1 MTQRKVTYRAE
12 LEGGAR
18 VKSEFR
24 GIGQAGKEAHERIDT
39 SSKSAARS
47 AEVFERRIRA
57 EERSFRA
64 LKASVDPA
72 YAAQIRYAGAEAQ
85 VARAVALGVVSK
97 REAAQV
103 LKQMEV
109 RTRATASAMELMDSA
124 TVRSHHG
131 LRNALLQVNQIGQQA
146 TATGNLMG
154 AVAIQ
159 LPDILAGF
167 GGIAPLVIGAAAGL
181 ATAFLPN
188 LMKSGD
194 AAKDLKIR
202 LQEAYGAA
210 RTALEE
216 AAEAQRRYNAAILLS
231 KTNQDIVTP
240 SILRSLSLE
249 ARAREAL
256 ARLEEAKLERQRR
269 DVEASLAADRA
280 ALDTQ
285 LADALLQVERIAELR
300 AEAMNQPAG
309 DLGSQATYT
318 ALERDRLAVVRQVL
332 GANEDLVLS
341 IREQQAQLDLVNA
354 QLSRGGDE
362 AVDLVDALLEA
373 SKNGETLGK
382 TDVGAGIRSAV
393 DESIALV
400 RNLGM
405 GLDLARGIASWGP
418 QGMPGTAPPQGGRG
432 GDPRAMGGSFYDWQT
447 RDAAQFLENWTPP
460 KAARAARGG
469 RGQSAALKEQ
479 NRLMQE
485 AARMTE
491 ANQTALERY
500 NAEVARANML
510 REKGLIG
517 SVTHNREL
525 ARLKVNLDK
534 ATEAQRQLMGI
545 AQPVKD
551 ALVNALMG
559 QKNAADQLRVALKR
573 AAIEYALFGTGGFAR
588 KGSGFKGLLGN
599 VVSSVFSFDGG
610 GYTPPGPRSGG
621 LDGKGGFMA
630 VMHPNERVDD
640 LTRPG
645 AGQGGGGRVEV
656 AVRMDG
662 SGALVPVIERVSGNV
677 TARMLGAGMQSLQRG
692 FSGQLDAVQA
702 RGTS

>member
-12 LEGGAR
+12 LDGGAR

-24 GIGQAGKEAHERIDT
+24 GIGQAGKDAHDTINT
-39 SSKSAARS
+39 SSKSAAKS

-72 YAAQIRYAGAEAQ
+72 YAAQVRYASAEAQ
-85 VARAVALGVVSK
+85 VARAVQLGVVSK

-103 LKQMEV
+103 LKQMQVQAASTSVAMQTVKRSTFE
-109 RTRATASAMELMDSA
+109 ATGGF
-124 TVRSHHG
+124 R
-131 LRNALLQVNQIGQQA
+131 QIGMQLSQVAQQGSI
-146 TATGNLMG
+146 TGNYL
-154 AVAIQ
+154 
-159 LPDILAGF
+159 
-167 GGIAPLVIGAAAGL
+167 GAAAIQAADIGL
-181 ATAFLPN
+181 AFGGVGIAVGALISVLGPMIFSVDKAKT
-188 LMKSGD
+188 KSKEL
-194 AAKDLKIR
+194 AKDM
-202 LQEAYGAA
+202 QSSYAA
-210 RTALEE
+210 TTTALDE
-216 AAEAQRRYNAAILLS
+216 AEQAQQRYNDAILLS
-231 KTNQDIVTP
+231 KTYQDIVTP
-240 SILRSLSLE
+240 SILESLSLE
-249 ARAREAL
+249 ARARDAL
-256 ARLEEAKLERQRR
+256 ARLEESRLERQRR
-269 DVEASLAADRA
+269 ATEAALAANRQR
-280 ALDTQ
+280 LDSLVSDATSGILSDPNDVYANTQ
-285 LADALLQVERIAELR
+285 AE
-300 AEAMNQPAG
+300 
-309 DLGSQATYT
+309 QA
-318 ALERDRLAVVRQVL
+318 RLAAVRQVL
-332 GANEDLVLS
+332 SANEDLVLS

-354 QLSRGGDE
+354 QLGRGSDE

-405 GLDLARGIASWGP
+405 GLDYARKIASWGP
-418 QGMPGTAPPQGGRG
+418 QGMPGTTPQQGGRG
-432 GDPRAMGGSFYDWQT
+432 GDPRTMGGSFYDWQT
-447 RDAAQFLENWTPP
+447 RDAPQFLDNWTPP

-469 RGQSAALKEQ
+469 RGQSAAQKEQ

-500 NAEVARANML
+500 NAEVERANML
-510 REKGLIG
+510 REKGLI
-517 SVTHNREL
+517 SSDTHNREL
-525 ARLKVNLDK
+525 VRLKENLDK

-551 ALVNALMG
+551 ALVNSLMG
-559 QKNAADQLRVALKR
+559 QKNAADQLREALKR

-599 VVSSVFSFDGG
+599 VFSSIFSFDGG

-621 LDGKGGFMA
+621 LDGKGGFWA

-640 LTRPG
+640 LTKPG
-645 AGQGGGGRVEV
+645 AGRGGGGRVEV
-656 AVRMDG
+656 AVGIDG
-662 SGALVPVIERVSGNV
+662 NGSLIPVIKHVAGNV
-677 TARMLGAGMQSLQRG
+677 TAQMLGAGMQSMQQG

>member
-12 LEGGAR
+12 LDGGAR

-24 GIGQAGKEAHERIDT
+24 GIGQAGKDAHDTINT
-39 SSKSAARS
+39 SSKSAAKS

-72 YAAQIRYAGAEAQ
+72 YAAQVRYASAEAQ
-85 VARAVALGVVSK
+85 VARAVQLGVVSK

-103 LKQMEV
+103 LQQLEV
-109 RTRATASAMELMDSA
+109 RTRATASAMELMDTA
-124 TVRSHHG
+124 TARSNHG

-167 GGIAPLVIGAAAGL
+167 GGIAPLIIGAAAGL

-188 LMKSGD
+188 LMKSGE
-194 AAKDLKIR
+194 AAKEVKIR
-202 LQEAYGAA
+202 LQEAYGSA

-216 AAEAQRRYNAAILLS
+216 AEQAQLRYNAAILLA

-240 SILRSLSLE
+240 SILKSLSLE

-256 ARLEEAKLERQRR
+256 ARLEEAKLERQKRE
-269 DVEASLAADRA
+269 VEASLESNR
-280 ALDTQ
+280 
-285 LADALLQVERIAELR
+285 ALLQAAYESATTAASVGAFNITATDEQRAARVAQFLRVAKQENADLILLIQQQEAE
-300 AEAMNQPAG
+300 
-309 DLGSQATYT
+309 
-318 ALERDRLAVVRQVL
+318 
-332 GANEDLVLS
+332 
-341 IREQQAQLDLVNA
+341 LDLVNA
-354 QLSRGGDE
+354 QLSRSSDE
-362 AVDLVDALLEA
+362 AVELVDALLEA

-382 TDVGAGIRSAV
+382 TDIAGGIRSAV
-393 DESIALV
+393 DESFALV

-405 GLDLARGIASWGP
+405 GLDLARRIASWGP
-418 QGMPGTAPPQGGRG
+418 QGMPGTTPQQGGRG
-432 GDPRAMGGSFYDWQT
+432 GDPRTMGGSFYDWQT
-447 RDAAQFLENWTPP
+447 RDAPQFLDNWTPP

-500 NAEVARANML
+500 NAEVERANML
-510 REKGLIG
+510 REKGLI
-517 SVTHNREL
+517 SSDTHNREL
-525 ARLKVNLDK
+525 VRLKENLDK

-551 ALVNALMG
+551 ALVNSLMG
-559 QKNAADQLRVALKR
+559 QKNAADQLREALKR

-599 VVSSVFSFDGG
+599 VFSSIFSFDGG

-621 LDGKGGFMA
+621 LDGKGGFWA

-640 LTRPG
+640 LTKPG
-645 AGQGGGGRVEV
+645 AGRGGGGRVEV
-656 AVRMDG
+656 AVGIDG
-662 SGALVPVIERVSGNV
+662 NGSLIPVIKHVAGNV
-677 TARMLGAGMQSLQRG
+677 TAQMLGAGMQSMQQG
-692 FSGQLDAVQA
+692 FGGQLDSLNA